1 MIYTLLSVPPI
12 LIIKLCCSV
21 ILKSGKSEFLPHIG
35 VTIIPNCP
43 QTLQNCPYVKDFL
56 PSPVA
61 GLIWLYKLKFMQAT
75 ARQAWLDWLRI
86 LAIFGVLIFHSAMP
100 FATEL
105 NWHIRNKETSN
116 ILLEMNMW
124 LHMFRMPLL
133 FFISGTVSYYMMQRR
148 SAGGFIKLR
157 MTKLFVPLVFGILII
172 VPPQVYMERL
182 MQGYK
187 GSFLHFYATMFGS
200 GPYPQGNLS
209 WHHLWFIL
217 YLVLYDIVC
226 APLFAWIV
234 SVKGAGFRARLGW
247 FGQGARIYL
256 FTLPGIVVFTAFTLK
271 YPETNTF
278 WGDWAYMGYWL
289 LFLIPGFLCIANPL
303 LMDSLERN
311 RKRSFIIAFLSLIA
325 INVVRWNDCSPW
337 DVLVNW
343 REDYRTYVFMAL
355 KAVCG
360 WAWVLTCIGY
370 GKKNLNR
377 EHPVLAY
384 LNEAVYP
391 FYILHQTV
399 IVVLAYYVVKAPD
412 EVGIKYVFIVLVTL
426 GICMAVF
433 HHFIRPYG
441 VMRWLFGMKK
451 KRNLTL
457 NNEL

>member
-1 MIYTLLSVPPI
+1 M
-12 LIIKLCCSV
+12 
-21 ILKSGKSEFLPHIG
+21 GG
-35 VTIIPNCP
+35 TIIPNCP

-105 NWHIRNKETSN
+105 DWHIRNKETSN

-182 MQGYK
+182 TQGYK

-256 FTLPGIVVFTAFTLK
+256 FTLPGIIVYTAFTLK
-271 YPETNTF
+271 YPETNSF

-377 EHPVLAY
+377 EHPVLGY

-451 KRNLTL
+451 KCNLTL

>member
-1 MIYTLLSVPPI
+1 
-12 LIIKLCCSV
+12 
-21 ILKSGKSEFLPHIG
+21 
-35 VTIIPNCP
+35 
-43 QTLQNCPYVKDFL
+43 LQNCPYVKDFL

-105 NWHIRNKETSN
+105 DWHIRNKETSN

-217 YLVLYDIVC
+217 YLVLYDIIC